1 MHRNDGIDRLR
12 VLLTLLVIFHHVAIA
27 YGGSGAW
34 YWREEADFSNLWLV
48 AFNAINQS
56 FFMGLFFLLAGYFTA
71 PSFARKSA
79 RAFLKDRCVRLG
91 LPWLVYFFL
100 LSPLTIAL
108 AREGF
113 SREVGPYFIDRILT
127 FDLEPGPLWFTQA
140 LLLFSV
146 VYAGFQLRWPR
157 SAPMPL
163 HFPPFA
169 TLFAI
174 AILLGTVS
182 FLLRLWIPVGDT
194 VLWLQLGYFPC
205 YVFLFAAGCAAAQE
219 RILERITESQV
230 LPWLALTFVGIA
242 TLPLALHG
250 AFGTGSFDGGWN
262 ANALFYALWDP
273 LTGFGIMLVLL
284 WAARHWAA
292 QPSALWTFL
301 TRHAYAVYVIHPPVV
316 VATSIAFAQTTL
328 APSMKFLVVGT
339 VASVGCFIL
348 ATALLALPGVK
359 RVL

>member
-1 MHRNDGIDRLR
+1 
-12 VLLTLLVIFHHVAIA
+12 VLLTLLVIFHHVGIA
-27 YGGSGAW
+27 YGGSGAGG
-34 YWREEADFSNLWLV
+34 WREGADFSNLWLG
-48 AFNAINQS
+48 AFNAMSRS

-146 VYAGFQLRWPR
+146 VYAGFQFRWPW

-163 HFPPFA
+163 PFPPFA

-174 AILLGTVS
+174 S
-182 FLLRLWIPVGDT
+182 
-194 VLWLQLGYFPC
+194 
-205 YVFLFAAGCAAAQE
+205 
-219 RILERITESQV
+219 
-230 LPWLALTFVGIA
+230 
-242 TLPLALHG
+242 
-250 AFGTGSFDGGWN
+250 
-262 ANALFYALWDP
+262 
-273 LTGFGIMLVLL
+273 
-284 WAARHWAA
+284 
-292 QPSALWTFL
+292 
-301 TRHAYAVYVIHPPVV
+301 
-316 VATSIAFAQTTL
+316 
-328 APSMKFLVVGT
+328 
-339 VASVGCFIL
+339 
-348 ATALLALPGVK
+348 
-359 RVL
+359 